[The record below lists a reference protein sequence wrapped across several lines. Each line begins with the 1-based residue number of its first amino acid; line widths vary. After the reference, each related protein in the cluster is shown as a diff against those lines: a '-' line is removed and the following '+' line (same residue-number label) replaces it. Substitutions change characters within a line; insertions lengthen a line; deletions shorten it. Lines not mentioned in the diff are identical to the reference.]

1 MMTDRRV
8 AQSALVETALATLEH
23 YKERAVMLQL
33 QLDEARA
40 ISSKME
46 ADLVSARFAGQS
58 HLATVE
64 QLAKINAGL
73 VAAVREIKRAVNDG
87 PQVSGRLV
95 IGAVHD
101 MCDAALRQAGQ
112 S

>member
-1 MMTDRRV
+1 MLTDRRV

-23 YKERAVMLQL
+23 YKERNVMLQL

-64 QLAKINAGL
+64 SLGRINAGL
-73 VAAVREIKRAVNDG
+73 VAAVREMKRAASKKSFDHYITV
-87 PQVSGRLV
+87 LA
-95 IGAVHD
+95 IGD